1 MIEGDGNIGIYAY
14 ITRKKLAILTNPHYN
29 SSVMKACFYE
39 TMGGPSMLLW
49 IIATLAA
56 FYVKGLCGFANTLLF
71 NSIMNFG
78 DDALIITPVEMLLG
92 FPTNVIMTWKGRRSL
107 RPAVFMPPAVM
118 TVLGCVAGAF
128 LLKSVNASSIK
139 VFFGLV
145 VIALSVEMLLRE
157 RSAKKAKGSPLV
169 FAVIGVL
176 SGVLSGLFGVGA
188 LMAAYMGRT
197 TDNSAEFKANM
208 CAVFTVGNLFR
219 IILYA
224 AMGIITAPILRQTLI
239 LTPFMLGGLFL
250 GMKSGGMI
258 DEAKVRRLV
267 IVLLIVSGAAL
278 IAQNL

>member
-1 MIEGDGNIGIYAY
+1 
-14 ITRKKLAILTNPHYN
+14 
-29 SSVMKACFYE
+29 
-39 TMGGPSMLLW
+39 MLLW

-188 LMAAYMGRT
+188 LMAAYLSRT
-197 TDNSAEFKANM
+197 TENSGEFKANM
-208 CAVFTVGNLFR
+208 CAVFVVGDVVR
-219 IILYA
+219 VILYA
-224 AMGIITAPILRQTLI
+224 ALGILTAAVLKQTLI
-239 LTPFMLGGLFL
+239 LAPFMLLSLFL
-250 GMKSGGMI
+250 GMKSGKRI
-258 DEAKVRRLV
+258 DEIRVRRLV
-267 IVLLIVSGAAL
+267 IALLIVSGLAL